1 MRVNLQEIRIL
12 IKNKLNERGDTMS
25 HKQNFIKTT
34 DKETA
39 DKLIS
44 EGFQLVSQD
53 GSIYTFLNQIPT
65 NFSFDG
71 IDIKKMTYTN
81 MLSL

>member
-1 MRVNLQEIRIL
+1 
-12 IKNKLNERGDTMS
+12 MS
-25 HKQNFIKTT
+25 QKQNFITTT

-44 EGFQLVSQD
+44 VGLKLVSQS
-53 GSIYTFLNQIPT
+53 GNTYTFLNQIPK
-65 NFSFDG
+65 NFSFDEV
-71 IDIKKMTYTN
+71 DKKKMVYTN